1 MKDLKEIFMMINM
14 MGLRAEAE
22 KPIQSYSHS
31 IDKDN
36 KIR

>member
-1 MKDLKEIFMMINM
+1 MKRKIIT
-14 MGLRAEAE
+14 MGLGLMADAE